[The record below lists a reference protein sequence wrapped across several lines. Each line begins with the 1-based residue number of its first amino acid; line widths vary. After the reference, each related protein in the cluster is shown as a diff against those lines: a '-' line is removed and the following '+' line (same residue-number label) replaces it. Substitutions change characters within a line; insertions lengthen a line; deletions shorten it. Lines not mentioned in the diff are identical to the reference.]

1 MADANSS
8 PHVVVVSSPGLGHIT
23 PFVELTKLLVL
34 RHHFTATI
42 ITFSDLPF
50 SLPSSIST
58 IQLPV
63 LELPADTDIG
73 VRISLTMANSVSP
86 LRQILISLQQTTRI
100 AAVIF
105 DLFGVDH
112 LSMVKELH
120 IPTYLF
126 LTSNLFFLSFKLH
139 LPALDESTVGE
150 FRDLPEPLKLP
161 GCVPLK
167 GVDFLSPLQKRESE
181 TCAIVVHGARKYNN
195 VDGILV
201 NSFEALEAGAAKFL
215 KQRGGGKP
223 PVWPIGPLTASDSDM
238 WYEDHSHD
246 CIEWLNRHPSGSV
259 IFICFG
265 SGGALSWEQ
274 TRELALGL
282 EMSEQRF
289 LWVVR
294 AACDTGLSGSF
305 FNPNQSRDDP
315 MEFLPEGFVENTKE
329 RGMTVMSWA
338 PQRQVLGHNATGGFV
353 SHCGWN
359 SVLES
364 LVNGVPIVAWP
375 LYAEQKMNAVLLEEG
390 AKVALRVK
398 EGENGVV
405 RREEVAK
412 VVKELMEGEEGK
424 QVRRGMQV
432 MKKEAA
438 RAVGKEGSSYKA
450 LEELFLWFCS
460 LLVAVGFPFSAR
472 F

>member
-8 PHVVVVSSPGLGHIT
+8 PHVVVVSSPGIGHIT

-50 SLPSSIST
+50 SLPSSISA

-86 LRQILISLQQTTRI
+86 LRQILISLQHTTRI

-126 LTSNLFFLSFKLH
+126 ITSNLFFLSFKLR
-139 LPALDESTVGE
+139 LPTLDESTVGE

-181 TCAIVVHGARKYNN
+181 ICANVVHAARKYDN
-195 VDGILV
+195 VEGILV

-215 KQRGGGKP
+215 KQ
-223 PVWPIGPLTASDSDM
+223 VEL
-238 WYEDHSHD
+238 
-246 CIEWLNRHPSGSV
+246 CIVFNALKLV
-259 IFICFG
+259 IIY
-265 SGGALSWEQ
+265 
-274 TRELALGL
+274 
-282 EMSEQRF
+282 
-289 LWVVR
+289 
-294 AACDTGLSGSF
+294 
-305 FNPNQSRDDP
+305 
-315 MEFLPEGFVENTKE
+315 
-329 RGMTVMSWA
+329 
-338 PQRQVLGHNATGGFV
+338 H
-353 SHCGWN
+353 
-359 SVLES
+359 
-364 LVNGVPIVAWP
+364 
-375 LYAEQKMNAVLLEEG
+375 
-390 AKVALRVK
+390 
-398 EGENGVV
+398 
-405 RREEVAK
+405 
-412 VVKELMEGEEGK
+412 
-424 QVRRGMQV
+424 
-432 MKKEAA
+432 
-438 RAVGKEGSSYKA
+438 
-450 LEELFLWFCS
+450 
-460 LLVAVGFPFSAR
+460 
-472 F
+472 